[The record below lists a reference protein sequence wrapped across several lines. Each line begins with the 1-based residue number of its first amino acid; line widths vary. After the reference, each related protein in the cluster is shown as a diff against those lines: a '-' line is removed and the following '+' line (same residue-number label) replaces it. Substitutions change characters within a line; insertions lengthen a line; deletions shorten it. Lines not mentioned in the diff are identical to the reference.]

1 MITQN
6 LKNSLVLLRFPFS
19 LFLLPTFFFA
29 WSQATLI
36 NYTHLFLVFIIL
48 HVFIYPASNGYNSYM
63 DRDTG
68 SIGGI
73 ENPPPS
79 NRGLFY
85 LTIVMDLT
93 GLLLSLLVNWYFTIG
108 LLVYILC
115 SRAYSYRGIRLKQY
129 PFIAFCTVFLVQGA
143 VTFYMIFKGI
153 SADAEAVPPWEC
165 MLASSILIGALY
177 PLTQI
182 YQHEQDKQDGV
193 VSISYRLGYRGS
205 FVFSGILFA
214 LANLLLYLYFTG
226 TGSLTSFFIFSIA
239 LLPAVAYFFYW
250 AIQVFKQPKAANF
263 KNSLLMNVIA
273 AFCTNTGFIL
283 LIILKH

>member
-1 MITQN
+1 MINQD

-19 LFLLPTFFFA
+19 LFLLPPFFFA
-29 WSQATLI
+29 WSQATKI
-36 NYTHLFLVFIIL
+36 DHDNLFLVFIIL
-48 HVFIYPASNGYNSYM
+48 HVLVYPASNGYNSYM

-73 ENPPPS
+73 EHPPLP
-79 NRGLFY
+79 NRGLFF
-85 LTIVMDLT
+85 LTLVMDVVSIV
-93 GLLLSLLVNWYFTIG
+93 LSLFVNWYFTIG
-108 LLVYILC
+108 LLVYVLC

-129 PFIAFCTVFLVQGA
+129 PFIGFFTVFLVQGA
-143 VTFYMIFKGI
+143 ITFYMIFKGI
-153 SADAEAVPPWEC
+153 SADTQAVPPWQC
-165 MLASSILIGALY
+165 MLASSLLIGALY

-182 YQHEQDKQDGV
+182 YQHEQDKLDGV
-193 VSISYRLGYRGS
+193 ESISYKLGYRGS
-205 FVFSGILFA
+205 FIFSGILFA
-214 LANLLLYLYFTG
+214 LANILLYFYFTEN
-226 TGSLTSFFIFSIA
+226 GSLISFFIFSIA

-250 AIQVFKQPKAANF
+250 AIQVFKQPTAANF